1 MRVLIDGLQKPV
13 RAHQIPLREIGRG
26 TIVNPR
32 LVPLQMLRWF
42 AHLALVVLVSAPVVN
57 AQYFSFGK
65 NRVQYENHDWRYIQ
79 SEHFDVYFY
88 EREATAPGGRVLA
101 DFTARAAEDAYGQV
115 AELFQYEIT
124 DRIPI
129 LVYQSHNDFAVTNAV
144 ELPTYSEGIGG
155 VTELFKNRIA
165 IPFTGDW
172 RDFRRVIHHE
182 LVHAVV
188 NDIFYGGSIQS
199 ILQNNLRLQIPLWF
213 NEGLAEYSALGWDT
227 QSDMYVR
234 DAILNNNLDDIPYL
248 RGYFAYRG
256 GQGVWDFVAEEYGR
270 EKVSEILQRLRL
282 THSVGG
288 AIREATGLSLMEL
301 SERWHDALKV
311 VYFPEVAAREE
322 LDVVGR
328 ALATPERGGG
338 VYNASPAISPRGDQ
352 VAYVATKDGLFDVF
366 VVDAS
371 GTEPP
376 RKLIDGQDNTGFE
389 SLRILSPGLSWDPT
403 GEHLAVAV
411 KSGSSDAIAIV
422 DVRTSHTEHIR
433 IPNVDAIQS
442 VSWSR
447 DSTRIAFEGTFGAH
461 SDIFVL
467 DLATGDA
474 VNLTNDL
481 YSDHEPAWSPDSGSL
496 VFHSDRGDQLA
507 RGVATATATGPSGH
521 DQLAHDYGQ
530 YDLYRL
536 SLDEFGPLERL
547 TFDEEWDDTNPEF
560 GIDPER
566 LLFVSD
572 RNGIWN
578 LYEKNLTTGE
588 ERPLTDLQNGVIQVS
603 LSADAGQAAIAA
615 LHEGTPSIYVL
626 RDPFGRAEQMPETLT
641 PNVWAQRVA
650 GSSGGIE
657 APSLLVAS
665 EATEQRNPLLRDAA
679 DGTPFDEDPMRRS
692 AYATRDSSI
701 RDHFGNRIGLLADS
715 VDTMIGETHSG
726 LSDSDFIAFGD
737 SNFVDFRD
745 YDFSDAFDDAAREQF
760 DDIEDRFRPAE
771 NLNPDGSFRVR
782 RYKLRFSPDLVYAAG
797 AYDTVFGVQ
806 SVTQML
812 FSDML
817 GNHRLGLATNLV
829 LDLRNSDYLLSYQYL
844 ARRTDYSFEAF
855 HLARELSNF
864 NRGTILRYRNYGL
877 VAGASYPLDKFHR
890 VDASVSVLGVSL
902 ADLNDLGSQP
912 NTRAFLYPRLAFTSD
927 RTVPGFMSP
936 QSGRRW
942 AVSLAGS
949 PGPDVNF
956 ATVLADVRQYVSLGF
971 GYTIALRASGGASV
985 GPDPQMFYAAGVQN
999 WINPSY
1005 NTLPIEDPDDFV
1017 FATPVLPLRGY
1028 GFNDATGDRFAL
1040 VNAEFRAPLIAALL
1054 PGPIPLVPLY
1064 NIQAVVFADA
1074 GLLAEGSFD
1083 LRRTEEDGSKVFDDA
1098 FIGAGIGLRTILLG
1112 YPIRLDYAWPFNGQ
1126 EFGDPRTYF
1135 SIGLDF

>member
-1 MRVLIDGLQKPV
+1 
-13 RAHQIPLREIGRG
+13 
-26 TIVNPR
+26 
-32 LVPLQMLRWF
+32 MLRRF
-42 AHLALVVLVSAPVVN
+42 AYLALVVLFSATMAD

-88 EREATAPGGRVLA
+88 EREGTAPGGRVLA
-101 DFTARAAEDAYGQV
+101 DFAARAAEDAYVQV

-124 DRIPI
+124 DRVPI

-182 LVHAVV
+182 LVHAVI

-199 ILQNNLRLQIPLWF
+199 ILQNNLRLRIPLWF

-227 QSDMYVR
+227 QSDMYLR
-234 DAILNNNLDDIPYL
+234 DAILNDDLDDIPDL

-282 THSVGG
+282 THSVSE
-288 AIREATGLSLMEL
+288 AFRESTGLSLMEL
-301 SERWHDALKV
+301 SERWKDALKT
-311 VYFPEVAAREE
+311 VYFPEVAARED
-322 LDVVGR
+322 LDVIGR
-328 ALATPERGGG
+328 PLATAENGGG
-338 VYNASPAISPRGDQ
+338 AYNASPAISPHGDQ
-352 VAYVATKDGLFDVF
+352 VAYVSTKDGLFDVY
-366 VVDAS
+366 VVDTG
-371 GTEPP
+371 GTERP

-389 SLRILSPGLSWDPT
+389 SLRILSPGLAWDPA

-411 KSGSSDAIAIV
+411 KSGPSDAIAV
-422 DVRTSHTEHIR
+422 VNVRTRDTRHFR

-442 VSWSR
+442 VAWSP
-447 DSTRIAFEGTFGAH
+447 DSTWIAFEGTSGAH
-461 SDIFVL
+461 SDIYIL
-467 DLATGDA
+467 DVVTGDA

-481 YSDHEPAWSPDSGSL
+481 FSDHEPAWSPDSRSI
-496 VFHSDRGDQLA
+496 VFHSDRGGELTTGIVTA
-507 RGVATATATGPSGH
+507 RATGPGGH
-521 DQLAHDYGQ
+521 DQFAHDYSQ
-530 YDLYRL
+530 FDLYRL
-536 SLDEFGPLERL
+536 DLDNRGHLERL

-560 GIDPER
+560 GSDPER

-578 LYEKNLTTGE
+578 LYEKNLATGD
-588 ERPLTDLQNGVIQVS
+588 ERPLTDLQTGVIQVS
-603 LSADAGQAAIAA
+603 LSADGEKAAIAA
-615 LHEGTPSIYVL
+615 LHEGTPSIFLL
-626 RDPFGRAEQMPETLT
+626 RDPFGRTEQVPETLS
-641 PNVWAQRVA
+641 PNVWAQRV
-650 GSSGGIE
+650 SGPVDGLV

-665 EATEQRNPLLRDAA
+665 DATAQRNPLLRDAA
-679 DGTPFDEDPMRRS
+679 DGTPFDEDPMRRRAVAVADS
-692 AYATRDSSI
+692 EATDL
-701 RDHFGNRIGLLADS
+701 FGSRIGLVVDS
-715 VDTMIGETHSG
+715 LGTSG
-726 LSDSDFIAFGD
+726 RLRSDGAIYRVPPDSDLIAFAD
-737 SNFVDFRD
+737 TAFVDFRD
-745 YDFSDAFDDAAREQF
+745 YAFTDAFDKAAREQF
-760 DDIEDRFRPAE
+760 EEVEDRFRPLD
-771 NLNPDGSFRVR
+771 NTNPDGSFRVR

-817 GNHRLGLATNLV
+817 GNHRIGLATNLV

-844 ARRTDYSFEAF
+844 ARRTDYIFESF
-855 HLARELSNF
+855 HLARELTDF
-864 NRGTILRYRNYGL
+864 NRGTVLRYRNYGL
-877 VAGASYPLDKFHR
+877 VVGASYPLDKFR
-890 VDASVSVLGVSL
+890 RIDASLSLLGVSL
-902 ADLNDLGSQP
+902 ADLNDLGAQP
-912 NTRAFLYPRLAFTSD
+912 RTRTFIYPRVAFTSD

-936 QSGRRW
+936 RSGRRW

-949 PGPDVNF
+949 PGPDVQF
-956 ATVLADVRQYVSLGF
+956 VTMLADARQYVALGS
-971 GYTIALRASGGASV
+971 GYTVALRVSGGASI
-985 GPDPQMFYAAGVQN
+985 GPDPQRFYAAGVQN

-1017 FATPVLPLRGY
+1017 FATPILPLRGY
-1028 GFNDATGDRFAL
+1028 GFNEATGDRFAL

-1054 PGPIPLVPLY
+1054 PGPIPIIPLY
-1064 NIQAVVFADA
+1064 NIQAVAFADA
-1074 GLLAEGSFD
+1074 GLLAEGSFN
-1083 LRRTEEDGSKVFDDA
+1083 LRRTNENGNTVFDDA
-1098 FIGAGIGLRTILLG
+1098 FLGAGVGLRTILLG
-1112 YPIRLDYAWPFNGQ
+1112 YPIRLDYAWPYNGR